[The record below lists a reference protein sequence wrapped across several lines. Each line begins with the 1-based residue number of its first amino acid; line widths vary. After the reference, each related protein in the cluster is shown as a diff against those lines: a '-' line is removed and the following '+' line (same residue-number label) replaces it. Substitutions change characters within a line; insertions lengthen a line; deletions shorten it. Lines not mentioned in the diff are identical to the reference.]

1 MSRLLLAALLLFAVS
16 AAAEEVVLNPI
27 EVTAN
32 KMSQDVQSVPA
43 GITVFTDQDTADKG
57 ISQTKDIFERTPN
70 MYLTKMGPLGYE
82 NMASVRGITSF
93 MTGSPVLSFY
103 VDDVYYP
110 GFDINLL
117 DVERIEVL
125 RGPQGTIYG
134 RNSEAGVINIITK
147 QPENEWSGTFGASY
161 GSYDTYDANFSGNG
175 ALIKDRLYVRTALK
189 YTSTDGYFENVADG
203 SDDVDKATAF
213 DGKLAFTLVP
223 NSSWNISLKADGQKY
238 DSNYAEFS
246 TFDKV
251 KDGDFEVDVNQPGS
265 VERDA
270 YGLSLKADYE
280 KGGGKFTSITNFRN
294 EEYDSLNDL
303 DFTSYDMMELSTYK
317 KTDSFSQE
325 FRYVSGGTAS
335 PIRFTSGLYFYKE
348 KEEQKVGFD
357 MIAYSVLSM
366 RYGDTDT
373 TGAAVYGQADYTV
386 GKLVLTAG
394 LRYENTQKDF
404 DYRWAGGNMIGYTDT
419 DGSTDRS
426 FDAVLPKA
434 SVTYNFT
441 DNFRAFVSASR
452 GFRSG
457 GFNLNSDVGRAYDS
471 EFTWNYEAGVK
482 AELLNR
488 KMMLSASVFRIDWT
502 DMQVEIPSYPDF
514 VIENAA
520 EARSKGFE
528 AEVRY
533 LPVGWAEIYAGAG
546 FVNAEFEDYETS
558 AADYSG
564 NKVPNVPEN
573 TYNVG
578 TTLRFLNNWF
588 VNAEM
593 TAAGKIEYDAEN
605 SMHQNSYQVAN
616 ARIGYETEKFDVY
629 LWAKNIFDEAY
640 ATRAFEMSGEW
651 YARAGDPRTIGVNM
665 NYRF

>member
-1 MSRLLLAALLLFAVS
+1 MSRLFLAVFLLIAVS
-16 AAAEEVVLNPI
+16 AAAEEVVLEPI

-32 KMSQDVQSVPA
+32 KMSQDVQSLPA
-43 GITVFTDQDTADKG
+43 GITVFTDQSVADKG
-57 ISQTKDIFERTPN
+57 IAQTKDIFERTPN

-147 QPENEWSGTFGASY
+147 QPSNEWSGTLGASY
-161 GSYDTYDANFSGNG
+161 GSYNTYETNFSGNG
-175 ALIKDRLYVRTALK
+175 ALIKDRLFVRTALK
-189 YTSTDGYFENVADG
+189 YTSTDGYFENKYDG

-213 DGKLAFTLVP
+213 DGKLALTLVP
-223 NSSWNISLKADGQKY
+223 DSAWKIGLKIDGQKY
-238 DSNYAEFS
+238 DSNYAEFN
-246 TFDKV
+246 TFDSV
-251 KDGDFEVDVNQPGS
+251 KDGDFDVDVNEPGS

-270 YGLSLKADYE
+270 YGISLKADRDG
-280 KGGGKFTSITNFRN
+280 KGGKFSSITNFRN

-303 DFTSYDMMELSTYK
+303 DFTSYDVMELSTYK

-325 FRYVSGGTAS
+325 FRYISGGSTS
-335 PIRFTSGLYFYKE
+335 PLRFTSGLYFYKE
-348 KEEQKVGFD
+348 KEEQKVGFN
-357 MIAYSVLSM
+357 MTSYSILSM

-386 GKLVLTAG
+386 GKFVLTAG

-404 DYRWAGGNMIGYTDT
+404 DYRWSGGSMIGYTDT
-419 DGSTDRS
+419 DGSTDKS

-434 SVTYNFT
+434 SLTYNFT

-457 GFNLNSDVGRAYDS
+457 GFNLNSDVGREYDS

-488 KMMLSASVFRIDWT
+488 KMMISASVFHIDWT
-502 DMQVEIPSYPDF
+502 DMQVELPSYPDF

-520 EARSKGFE
+520 EAKSQGFE
-528 AEVRY
+528 AEIRY
-533 LPVGWAEIYAGAG
+533 LPVGWAEVYAGVG
-546 FVNAEFEDYETS
+546 FVDAEFEDYETTS
-558 AADYSG
+558 GDYSG
-564 NKVPNVPEN
+564 NKVPNVPAN
-573 TYNVG
+573 TFNLG
-578 TTLRFLNNWF
+578 TIFRFLDNWF
-588 VNAEM
+588 VNTEM
-593 TAAGKIEYDAEN
+593 TGAGKIEYDSEN
-605 SMHQNSYQVAN
+605 SMHQNSYQVVN
-616 ARIGYETEKFDVY
+616 AKIGYETERFDVY
-629 LWAKNIFDEAY
+629 LWAKNLFDEAY